1 MSNEH
6 VCIGCGRF
14 VTKHPS
20 MLCRTCFV
28 SHTQNANAQEGR
40 DYEPCEGI
48 DTDTGRNTTKWRTL
62 PGPRDESEDE

>member
-28 SHTQNANAQEGR
+28 SHTQNANAQDDR
-40 DYEPCEGI
+40 DYEPCENVEP
-48 DTDTGRNTTKWRTL
+48 DPERSRKWRTL
-62 PGPRDESEDE
+62 PGPRNESEDE